1 MDTEEKENKVYLIST
16 IVIFILIFLS
26 FCYFPKQFTGISSVI
41 CIFTIPFLPIY
52 YLIQHRKYIKRI
64 TVEDETY
71 SGIQKYAEMLR
82 DLSDDIE
89 DYILEE
95 EKGNAEMLRDL
106 SDDRKYDDDIYEEHR
121 KIEYL
126 KYIKDEIISVSKILK
141 ELSEQKDILV

>member
-16 IVIFILIFLS
+16 IVIFILMFLG
-26 FCYFPKQFTGISSVI
+26 FCYFTKQFTGISSVI
-41 CIFTIPFLPIY
+41 CMFTIPLLPIY
-52 YLIQHRKYIKRI
+52 YLIQNRKYIKRI

-71 SGIQKYAEMLR
+71 SGIQEYAEMLR

-95 EKGNAEMLRDL
+95 EKEHAKTLRDL
-106 SDDRKYDDDIYEEHR
+106 PDDRKYDDDVYEEHY

-126 KYIKDEIISVSKILK
+126 KHVKNEIVSIAKDLK
-141 ELSEQKDILV
+141 ELRENGLF